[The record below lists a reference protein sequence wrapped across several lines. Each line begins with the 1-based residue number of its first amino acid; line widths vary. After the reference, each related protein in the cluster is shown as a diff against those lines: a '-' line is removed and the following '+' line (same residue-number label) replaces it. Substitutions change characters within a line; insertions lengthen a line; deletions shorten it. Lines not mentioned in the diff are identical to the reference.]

1 MDEVLKMD
9 KDNKKDKDNQKVKMI
24 QDKEGDQNVERTE

>member
-1 MDEVLKMD
+1 MD

>member
-1 MDEVLKMD
+1 MD
-9 KDNKKDKDNQKVKMI
+9 KDNKKDKDNQKDKMI